1 MVAPPGRA
9 SYLGVM
15 RSLLLVPALVA
26 LAVVPALAQQRGAAT
41 TPQGPRRLGDFQSWT
56 AAVHSEAGQKVCY
69 AFTRASRTDPSR
81 EGVILT
87 VTHRT
92 NGRDQV
98 ALSAGYAYPRNAAVT
113 VAIGQTQLP
122 FYTGG
127 NSAFARDGRAAV
139 AAFRG
144 GSQAVARGPRAGGR
158 GTATDTFTLAGFSAA
173 YDAISQECPAPRR

>member
-1 MVAPPGRA
+1 
-9 SYLGVM
+9 M
-15 RSLLLVPALVA
+15 RTILLVPALLA
-26 LAVVPALAQQRGAAT
+26 LAVGSALAQQRGAA
-41 TPQGPRRLGDFQSWT
+41 PANAPRRLGDFQAWT
-56 AAVHSEAGQKVCY
+56 AAVHTEGGQKVCY
-69 AFTRASRTDPSR
+69 AVTRASRTDPSR

-87 VTHRT
+87 VAHRAA
-92 NGRDQV
+92 GRDQV

-113 VAIGQTQLP
+113 VAVGQTQLP

-144 GSQAVARGPRAGGR
+144 GSTAVSRGPRAAGR
-158 GTATDTFTLAGFSAA
+158 GVATDTFSLSGFSAA

>member
-1 MVAPPGRA
+1 
-9 SYLGVM
+9 M
-15 RSLLLVPALVA
+15 RKFILLAGLMAMA
-26 LAVVPALAQQRGAAT
+26 AVPALAQQRNGAA
-41 TPQGPRRLGDFQSWT
+41 TPQGPRRLGDFQAWT
-56 AAVHSEAGQKVCY
+56 AAVHTEGGQKVCY

-98 ALSAGYAYPRNAAVT
+98 ALSAGYTYPRNAAVT
-113 VAIGQTQLP
+113 VAVGQRELA

-139 AAFRG
+139 TAFRG

-158 GTATDTFTLAGFSAA
+158 GNATDTFSLSGFTAA
-173 YDAISQECPAPRR
+173 YEAITEECPAGRR

>member
-1 MVAPPGRA
+1 
-9 SYLGVM
+9 M
-15 RSLLLVPALVA
+15 RSVLMLTALAALVA
-26 LAVVPALAQQRGAAT
+26 IPALAQQRGGAAQT
-41 TPQGPRRLGDFQSWT
+41 QPQQQQQPRRLGDFQAWT
-56 AAVHSEAGQKVCY
+56 AAVHQEGGQKVCY
-69 AFTRASRTDPSR
+69 AFTRATRTDPAR

-87 VTHRT
+87 VTHRV

-113 VAIGQTQLP
+113 VAVGQTQIP

-144 GSQAVARGPRAGGR
+144 GLTATARGPRAGGR
-158 GTATDTFTLAGFSAA
+158 GTATDTFSLSGFSAA
-173 YDAISQECPAPRR
+173 YEAISQECPAGRR